1 MYLYYLIGFK
11 IDQCEMTCHG
21 DAVSKDNSFDDP
33 KVQDG
38 GVSTN
43 TDDPSTKIQV

>member
-21 DAVSKDNSFDDP
+21 DAVSKDNSF
-33 KVQDG
+33 VLALDG
-38 GVSTN
+38 DVDFEPEAVELGEF
-43 TDDPSTKIQV
+43 